1 MTDSHIFSG
10 PSCGQLCAV
19 TATTLASVLLL
30 GWNGKR
36 WRERSCCWPHTRHT
50 KNPPSRFGLLFFSII
65 TSHGKSRWVLCLER
79 RFCWESVT
87 WSSPKLPPSLTVGQ
101 VGQKRR
107 ASSRLPVRRAGQ
119 HRLRRHLP
127 PPLRTTCRRRGRCS
141 PRVSTRWHFKYFNP
155 PHPGYGGEYE
165 AECQNLTSVSFMV

>member
-50 KNPPSRFGLLFFSII
+50 KNPPSHFGLLFFSII

-127 PPLRTTCRRRGRCS
+127 LPATKDNLQEERPLLSPCLNEVAFQIFQPTSSWLRRRI
-141 PRVSTRWHFKYFNP
+141 
-155 PHPGYGGEYE
+155 
-165 AECQNLTSVSFMV
+165 